1 MKFFRG
7 KKAFLYIFFETLPS
21 FILGLLVFIF
31 IILMFQVLRLTEFAL
46 VHGVEWQTL
55 SEIIIYICIS
65 MLPILFPMSL
75 LFCILLT
82 YGRLS
87 QDSEIVA
94 LKACGLSMKTI
105 LAPALSLAFI
115 ISIISAETSFEL
127 APWGN
132 RQFEVL
138 FTKLGNTKAAATI
151 KAGTFSEGF
160 FDLVVYANEVNS
172 DSGELKNVFIYNE
185 RNTDSP
191 ITIIAKNGKLM
202 PDPMNPG
209 HKVLL
214 RLIDGDIHRR
224 SENHTKIKFSTYDL
238 QLIDPIKNEIKEKSP
253 QSMTLSDLK
262 SLKEDQSLPPED
274 QRIYIV
280 EYHKR
285 WAISVLCF
293 IFGMV
298 GVGLGIDNNRREQK
312 TSGFVLSILV
322 IITYW
327 ILYVTFEGI
336 ARAGTFSP
344 VLAIWTPNIL
354 FGIYGLKQLRKQWS

>member
-1 MKFFRG
+1 MIFFRG
-7 KKAFLYIFFETLPS
+7 KKAFQYIFFETLPS
-21 FILGLLVFIF
+21 FILGLLVFVF

-55 SEIIIYICIS
+55 SEIIMYICIS

-75 LFCILLT
+75 LFAILLT

-94 LKACGLSMKTI
+94 LKASGLSMKTI
-105 LAPALSLAFI
+105 LAPALVISLI
-115 ISIISAETSFEL
+115 ISVISAQTSFEL

-132 RQFEVL
+132 RQFELL

-172 DSGELKNVFIYNE
+172 QSGELKNVFIYNE
-185 RNTDSP
+185 RDSDSP
-191 ITIIAKNGKLM
+191 ITIIAKKGSLL
-202 PDPMNPG
+202 PDPQNPG

-214 RLIDGDIHRR
+214 RLIDGNIHRR

-253 QSMTLSDLK
+253 QSMTLSDLEK
-262 SLKEDQSLPPED
+262 LKNDSSLAEED
-274 QRIYIV
+274 QRIYLV
-280 EYHKR
+280 EFHKR

-293 IFGMV
+293 VFGMV
-298 GVGLGIDNNRREQK
+298 GVGLGIDTNRREQK
-312 TSGFVLSILV
+312 TGGFVLSIIV
-322 IITYW
+322 IVVYW
-327 ILYVTFEGI
+327 ILYVTFEGF
-336 ARAGTFSP
+336 ARSGTFSP
-344 VLAIWTPNIL
+344 ALAIWIPNIIFGL
-354 FGIYGLKQLRKQWS
+354 FGLKVLKKQWN

>member
-1 MKFFRG
+1 MNLFRG
-7 KKAFLYIFFETLPS
+7 KKALQYIFFETLPS
-21 FILGLLVFIF
+21 FILGLMVFVF

-46 VHGVEWQTL
+46 VHGVEWKTL
-55 SEIIIYICIS
+55 SEIILYICIS

-75 LFCILLT
+75 LFSILLT

-94 LKACGLSMKTI
+94 LKASGLSMKTI
-105 LAPALSLAFI
+105 LAPALILSLI
-115 ISIISAETSFEL
+115 ISVISAQTSFEL

-132 RQFEVL
+132 RQFELL

-172 DSGELKNVFIYNE
+172 DTGELDNIFIYNE
-185 RNTDSP
+185 RDTESP
-191 ITIIAKNGKLM
+191 ITIIAKKGELI
-202 PDPMNPG
+202 PDPQNPG

-214 RLIDGDIHRR
+214 RLIDGNIHRR

-238 QLIDPIKNEIKEKSP
+238 QLIDPIKNETKEKSP

-262 SLKEDQSLPPED
+262 TLKEEKNQNAED
-274 QRIYIV
+274 HRTYIV

-293 IFGMV
+293 VFGMV
-298 GVGLGIDNNRREQK
+298 GVGLGIDTNRREQK
-312 TSGFVLSILV
+312 TGGFVLSIIV
-322 IITYW
+322 IVIYW
-327 ILYVTFEGI
+327 ILYVTFEGF
-336 ARAGTFSP
+336 ARSGTFSP
-344 VLAIWTPNIL
+344 VLAIWIPNIIFGL
-354 FGIYGLKQLRKQWS
+354 FGLILLKKQWN